1 MQIWVDADACPVE
14 AKEIL
19 YKVSKRLQIQMTLVA
34 NQMMWIPKS
43 NLIHFELVKAGADVA
58 DRRIVELVSVGDLV
72 ISADIPLA
80 ANAVARG
87 ATVLDPRGE
96 ELNADNV
103 GSRLAAR
110 NLMDELRGSGMET
123 GGPAPYKRSEQTGFC
138 QSTGSPA
145 DETTGKMTDC
155 FGQEV
160 VLRCASRAPFL
171 RGTYEVA

>member
-14 AKEIL
+14 AKEVL
-19 YKVSKRLQIQMTLVA
+19 YKVSKRLQIRITLVA

-43 NLIHFELVKAGADVA
+43 NLIEFELVKAGADVA
-58 DRRIVELVSVGDLV
+58 DRRIVELLNAGDLV
-72 ISADIPLA
+72 ISSDIPLA

-123 GGPAPYKRSEQTGFC
+123 GGPAAYSARNKQDFANQLDRLLT
-138 QSTGSPA
+138 
-145 DETTGKMTDC
+145 K
-155 FGQEV
+155 
-160 VLRCASRAPFL
+160 LRAR
-171 RGTYEVA
+171 